1 MLRFQRFGFCD
12 GSFHAFGPWRQ
23 DDLRAKGFQQVSAFD
38 AHRVGHR
45 QDQSVF
51 ANGGDERQA
60 DSGVAAGRLDDDAAR
75 FEQAFFLCVV
85 DHGQRYAVFHAAG
98 RIEIFEFCNDPG
110 GKVVFAAVLVQFE
123 QRSVADQI
131 GQSFGNF
138 FHRIVFYVVYSLGGR
153 AAETLQSQNC
163 YFHTINRFRRKNRPG
178 FVFLSGQRS
187 AIVSGLRLRAAGA
200 ES

>member
-75 FEQAFFLCVV
+75 FEQAFFSASSIMANAMRSFTLPA
-85 DHGQRYAVFHAAG
+85 GLKYSSFAMIRAG
-98 RIEIFEFCNDPG
+98 RSCLPYWFSSSSG
-110 GKVVFAAVLVQFE
+110 VLPI
-123 QRSVADQI
+123 RSVSRLAI
-131 GQSFGNF
+131 FS
-138 FHRIVFYVVYSLGGR
+138 IVLFLCRLFVG
-153 AAETLQSQNC
+153 
-163 YFHTINRFRRKNRPG
+163 RPG
-178 FVFLSGQRS
+178 RRNITVAKLLFF
-187 AIVSGLRLRAAGA
+187 IP
-200 ES
+200 